1 MRQRAV
7 EQKSSQTI
15 GMKGITRLSIAV
27 WLGMGG
33 WFSGVAIAALPD
45 QISLADRILPSAD
58 LAQATGDRPTTIN
71 VPALETL
78 PRLDPQP
85 DPQPNAGSNPGSET
99 PQAAP
104 SPEPTPQAIP
114 PATPPNNPSAPS
126 SIAPSSVA
134 PSSVPVNVPSASP
147 APASNSPAPASN
159 IIEFGQP
166 LPL

>member
-1 MRQRAV
+1 MRQKAGG
-7 EQKSSQTI
+7 QKSSQTI

-27 WLGMGG
+27 GFGMGS
-33 WFSGVAIAALPD
+33 WFSGIGTAIAALPD
-45 QISLADRILPSAD
+45 QISLADQTLPSAD
-58 LAQATGDRPTTIN
+58 LAQVTGDRPTTIN

-85 DPQPNAGSNPGSET
+85 DPQPASGSNPASVT

-104 SPEPTPQAIP
+104 SPEPTPQAVP
-114 PATPPNNPSAPS
+114 PAPAVSPTTPSAPS
-126 SIAPSSVA
+126 SIAPSSV
-134 PSSVPVNVPSASP
+134 PVNVP
-147 APASNSPAPASN
+147 PASSAPASN